1 MNIIRVKNLNFS
13 YGKNKLFNNISFDI
27 EQGSLISLVTPSSC
41 GKTTL
46 LNIIN
51 KSIETESVEYDKNI
65 KVTLINTEIK
75 FYCKTVLEEL
85 LLLSSNLNKIKKLLK
100 EFDLMNHINN
110 SPLNLNYVQMQKLNF
125 IKAILKKSNV
135 ILFDDIF
142 SYFDD
147 YSKIEFI
154 GLLKKYQDEKNI
166 TIIYTTTSLEDTFFC
181 DKILII
187 DKELLFYGSLDKIYQ
202 DENIIKKSKMNI
214 PLENELVEKLKLY
227 NIIDN
232 VSYTIDE
239 VVDEICK

>member
-65 KVTLINTEIK
+65 KVTLINTELK

-100 EFDLMNHINN
+100 EFDLMNYINN

>member
-100 EFDLMNHINN
+100 EFDLMNYINN